1 MNNILKNLNYIYN
14 ILEKTNN
21 IKIDILEKRIKKKK
35 LVISHN
41 FGFFSCCSVR
51 LHNIVKYFNENKY
64 LPDIVD
70 TSKSFHWYKTD
81 TNVDI
86 TNEYFENYNK
96 ITILKPKFNID
107 YVHTYQYND
116 YSTLQ
121 FKDLNPLIK
130 KYFTPSVS
138 VKIIINNIENKYN
151 IDYDNICVLFYR
163 GNDKITETSLSSYND
178 YLTFTQQILA
188 KNANV
193 KFLIQSDETEFINFM
208 KQQFPEN
215 HIIFNDE
222 IRHMNKTCST
232 VDKKMRNNILEF
244 SKNYLAITIIMSKCK
259 YIICGSGN
267 CSIWIMFYR
276 NNINNTVQ
284 YLKKKWINRLL

>member
-1 MNNILKNLNYIYN
+1 MNNLSTRLNDIYN
-14 ILEKTNN
+14 LLEKH
-21 IKIDILEKRIKKKK
+21 IKKENHIEKK
-35 LVISHN
+35 ILVTSHN
-41 FGFFSCCSVR
+41 AGFFSCCSVR
-51 LHNIVKYFNENKY
+51 LHDIVKYFNEKKY
-64 LPDIVD
+64 LPEIVD
-70 TSKSFHWYKTD
+70 SSKSLQWYKTD
-81 TNVDI
+81 TSVDI
-86 TNEYFENYNK
+86 TNEYFEDYNK
-96 ITILKPKFNID
+96 ITILKPRFNIN
-107 YVHTYQYND
+107 YKHNYQFND

-151 IDYDNICVLFYR
+151 LDYDNICVLFYR

-178 YLTFTQQILA
+178 YLTFTQKILA
-188 KNANV
+188 KNANI

-208 KQQFPEN
+208 KQQFPKN

-222 IRHMNKTCST
+222 IRHMNKQIST
-232 VDKKMRNNILEF
+232 VDLKIKDNILEF

-276 NNINNTVQ
+276 NNNNNTVQ
-284 YLKKKWINRLL
+284 YLNKKWIEKLL